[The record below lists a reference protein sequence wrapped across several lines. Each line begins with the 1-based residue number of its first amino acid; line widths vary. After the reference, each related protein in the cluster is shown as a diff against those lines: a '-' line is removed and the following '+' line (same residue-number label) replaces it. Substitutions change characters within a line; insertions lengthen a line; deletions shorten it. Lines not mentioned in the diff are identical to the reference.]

1 MFTKDLARS
10 RHTPAGYAALIER
23 YGVDVVPNWH
33 ISLVAEG
40 GSRRL
45 TSHDGVVEETYP
57 SSYWPGETA
66 CDHLEFALKYDGT
79 NLALLYILFR
89 TIEEKDIL
97 EHIRS
102 RPTGKYAR
110 RLWFFYEFL
119 TGRGLPL
126 EDLKQGNYID
136 LLEPE
141 KYYTRLPSE
150 RVRRQRVNN
159 NLPGGVHFCPLVRRT
174 EALVGYE
181 KANLAERCR
190 RTVAAYP
197 SELLLRAAEKE
208 DFCRKSGLIELQ
220 NRITDPRFHASDYR
234 SEQNYVGETVVWQ
247 GERIHF
253 VGPKPE
259 DLPDLM
265 NGLTAKKT
273 VREIV
278 DMPDRQIDLFIRFCL
293 QNNGRLSGRKR
304 ADHFDF
310 LSDHEVAALE
320 EAVQT
325 SFGRNA

>member
-1 MFTKDLARS
+1 MEASMFTKGLARS

-40 GSRRL
+40 GARRL

-102 RPTGKYAR
+102 RP
-110 RLWFFYEFL
+110 
-119 TGRGLPL
+119 
-126 EDLKQGNYID
+126 
-136 LLEPE
+136 
-141 KYYTRLPSE
+141 
-150 RVRRQRVNN
+150 
-159 NLPGGVHFCPLVRRT
+159 GGVHFCPLVRRT

-197 SELLLRAAEKE
+197 SELLRRALGYLYNKEIKIFLR
-208 DFCRKSGLIELQ
+208 
-220 NRITDPRFHASDYR
+220 NRTY
-234 SEQNYVGETVVWQ
+234 
-247 GERIHF
+247 
-253 VGPKPE
+253 
-259 DLPDLM
+259 
-265 NGLTAKKT
+265 
-273 VREIV
+273 
-278 DMPDRQIDLFIRFCL
+278 
-293 QNNGRLSGRKR
+293 
-304 ADHFDF
+304 
-310 LSDHEVAALE
+310 
-320 EAVQT
+320 
-325 SFGRNA
+325 